1 VRGRIGLVRRPVG
14 LSACL
19 LVLLIA
25 GSQLAGVPAVAR
37 VELPAA
43 ALGDA
48 EAAIRDLVEDLRR
61 RVLGLEE
68 EGNADPAALAAA
80 YGDLG
85 RAAYFFHARELAAAA
100 LRRAAE
106 LAPQDF
112 RWWYYLGALSQE
124 NRSLEESAE
133 ALTRAAQLAPG
144 DVPARLR
151 LAQVRLLEGKLEA
164 AETLFEEI
172 AARDAGDGVEHY
184 GLGRIAALRDDH
196 ARAIEH
202 LRRALELQPAAAEVH
217 QQLGLSYRAL
227 GDLEAA
233 RRHLSQR
240 ETRELLFRDPLISDL
255 DDQFQASS
263 VYKGMLAERN
273 GRFDEAVAEYRKAA
287 EGNPDNV
294 SYRRALA
301 GALLLGGRLDEAIA
315 EFRDAVN
322 LAPEEAVTRMRLAR
336 ALASRDGTTD
346 EVLAEFGAAVEL
358 APELAEARIGLAGA
372 LATRGLW
379 EQAEGHLSAALRAD
393 PDDHR
398 VRLRR
403 AQMRLAL
410 GRGAEALADL
420 QAVLTATPDDLEARL
435 GLGQALAQTGE
446 IERAESEL
454 EAVIAAQPV
463 VSRQAVAWLELGS
476 ISEQGG
482 DLEAAAARYG
492 KAAGLAPEHVP
503 TQIALARVNSRR
515 GRHEEALAG
524 LDLALLIDPERT
536 EVHHLRAQSLAELG
550 REGEA
555 IRELAGVL
563 EADPAQLGVALDL
576 AALQARSGDP
586 AGAVET
592 LRSVLEQASDA
603 ASRALV
609 AFQMGVLEQQRGR
622 VAEAIQLYEQAL
634 ESQPTMRDARFN
646 LGVAHAAQGR
656 MAEARSQFETLLRD
670 DPGDV
675 ESALALA
682 RAYASA
688 ADFRSARETLE
699 RALERSPSSL
709 ALSRALVEI
718 LVGSPDPEVRDAR
731 AAVPLAQRLVNG
743 RATVDHLALLA
754 AALAAS
760 GDLGAAVTVQERAL
774 AAASETGLA
783 DERRRLLERDLERYR
798 QGSAGG

>member
-1 VRGRIGLVRRPVG
+1 
-14 LSACL
+14 
-19 LVLLIA
+19 VLLIA

-336 ALASRDGTTD
+336 ALAS
-346 EVLAEFGAAVEL
+346 
-358 APELAEARIGLAGA
+358 
-372 LATRGLW
+372 RGLW

-754 AALAAS
+754 AAHAAS